1 MVSFKI
7 NDNKVKVEAG
17 TTVLRAA
24 RAAGVD
30 IPTLCSNDAIEP
42 YGACRLCVVEIE
54 KNGRATLESACT
66 RIVEEGLAVKTNSE
80 LVIERRK
87 LVVELLLARS
97 PEVAV
102 LQELAAQLGVDKAA
116 LPDVEIGDD
125 CILCG
130 LCVRACNEVVGAKAI
145 EFAGGG
151 LDKIVSSPLSKSAEA
166 CIACGSCAF
175 VCPTG
180 AVKKLDLQVAAKSS
194 IEDSAKAGPTR
205 EIPRWKVE
213 HKLQECV
220 KCGNPYAPIP
230 QLEAIKKQF
239 YMLPQTTDLCPTC
252 REYPKIDE
260 EKCLGCGSCA
270 ESCPIGALEL
280 DDRGGY
286 DKKSKVYEQNCM
298 ACHTCEGKCP
308 THAIS

>member
-7 NDNKVKVEAG
+7 NDKKVTVEAG
-17 TTVLRAA
+17 STVLQAA
-24 RAAGVD
+24 RAIGVE
-30 IPTLCSNDAIEP
+30 IPTLCSNEALEP

-54 KNGRATLESACT
+54 QNGKATLESACT
-66 RIVEEGLAVKTNSE
+66 RKVEEGLAVKTDSP
-80 LVIERRK
+80 LVMARRK

-102 LQELAAQLGVDKAA
+102 LQELATQLGVERAS
-116 LPDVEIGDD
+116 LPEVEIGDD

-145 EFAGGG
+145 EFAGAG
-151 LDKIVSSPLSKSAEA
+151 LDKVVTSPLNKTAEA

-180 AVKKLDLQVAAKSS
+180 AVKKLDLELAAKPS
-194 IEDSAKAGPTR
+194 IAASKEAGPTR
-205 EIPRWKVE
+205 EIAKWQVE
-213 HKLQECV
+213 HKLQVCV

-230 QLEAIKKQF
+230 QLESIKKQF

-252 REYPKIDE
+252 TEYPKIDE

-308 THAIS
+308 VHAIS